1 MVANNKKRVKCA
13 GTVTFRINESGGVE
27 FLLVLPSKN
36 TSSWGFPKGHC
47 EDGETIEEAA
57 VRETYEETGVVS
69 RLLYEL
75 PPIFGSNPREEKV
88 VHCFMARQLNE
99 GVDPSPQQNEVVQAQ
114 WFPIE
119 KLPEVHPYQKPL
131 VQFAINAIKRNLE

>member
-1 MVANNKKRVKCA
+1 M
-13 GTVTFRINESGGVE
+13 
-27 FLLVLPSKN
+27 VLPRKN

-47 EDGETIEEAA
+47 DNGETIEEAA

-75 PPIFGSNPREEKV
+75 PPIFGSNRNEEKV

-99 GVDPSPQQNEVVQAQ
+99 GIDPVAQ
-114 WFPIE
+114 PGEIAEAKWFPIDQ
-119 KLPEVHPYQKPL
+119 LPDVHEYQKPL
-131 VQFAINAIKRNLE
+131 VKFAINAIKRNLE